1 MIGTPVNEGIAIAKP
16 FIFRKEAIFITE
28 EKSSSYEQEKEKLY
42 DAIDKARE
50 QITSLKELAAKKMGK
65 KDIFEAHLSILE
77 DPMLIDMLDKAL
89 KDGLSAAATV
99 DRAKKELTAIFEKIP
114 DPYIKARIAD
124 IDDITERLIRIILG
138 KPKEDLALI
147 DQPVVLIARDLTP
160 SETIGLNENVKGI
173 ITETGSATSHAAI
186 LARALG
192 LPAVVGEEGIIEKA
206 KDADLVILDTIDNNI
221 IFNPMQQELEL
232 YTAKQARYEDER
244 KRRMLY
250 ASREAVTKDGKKIK
264 VYANIGSLEEW
275 QVAKKYGAEGIGLF
289 RTEFLYMQNDHF
301 PTEDEQFDIYKKI
314 TQDGGDEIILRI
326 LDIGG
331 DKNLLYYEFP
341 KEMNPFLGNRAVRF
355 LLKNPDVFKAQL
367 KAALRAA
374 VYGNLK
380 IMYPMISSVEELH
393 EANKILQQCK
403 DELKQNGIAYKE
415 SMEVGIMVEIPS
427 AAIMADVLARYVD
440 FFSIGTNDLCQ
451 YTLAVDR
458 TNALVKELY
467 KPHDPAILRLI
478 RHVTKA
484 GANFETPVGVCGEM
498 AGEPIYTKWLIGA
511 GVTELSM
518 SAASI
523 PRIKEI
529 IINTTY
535 DECKKVVI
543 KTNSLFNAKDIETE
557 LKESIIC

>member
-16 FIFRKEAIFITE
+16 FIFRKEAISITE
-28 EKSSSYEQEKEKLY
+28 EKSSSYEQEQEKLY

-50 QITSLKELAAKKMGK
+50 QITSLKELAAEKMGK
-65 KDIFEAHLSILE
+65 ENIFDAHLSILE

-89 KDGLSAAATV
+89 KDGLPAAAAV

-186 LARALG
+186 LAKALG
-192 LPAVVGEEGIIEKA
+192 LPAVVGEEGIIDKA
-206 KDADLVILDTIDNNI
+206 KDADLVILDTIDDNI
-221 IFNPMQQELEL
+221 IFNPTQQELEI
-232 YTAKQARYEDER
+232 YTVKQAKYEDER
-244 KRRMLY
+244 KRLMLY
-250 ASREAVTKDGKKIK
+250 AGREAITKDGKKIK

-275 QVAKKYGAEGIGLF
+275 QVAQKYGAEGIGLF

-301 PTEDEQFDIYKKI
+301 PTEDEQFEVYKEI
-314 TQDGGDEIILRI
+314 TQQGGEEIILRI

-331 DKNLLYYEFP
+331 DKNLPYYDFP

-380 IMYPMISSVEELH
+380 IMYPMISSIEELH

-467 KPHDPAILRLI
+467 KPHEPAILRLI

-484 GANFETPVGVCGEM
+484 GADFEVPVGVCGEM

-535 DECKKVVI
+535 DECKELVA
-543 KTNSLFNAKDIETE
+543 KTNSLFNANDIENE
-557 LKESIIC
+557 LKESAIC

>member
-331 DKNLLYYEFP
+331 DKNLPYYEFP